1 MKAALVGNPNS
12 GKTSVFNLLTGLNQK
27 VGNYP
32 GITVDKKWGHFN
44 HQGTRVELLD
54 LPGLY
59 SIYPK
64 SQDEEVVFQ
73 VLRQK
78 DHPDHPD
85 LVIVVMDTTNL
96 ERNLFLATQILDLGI
111 PTLLVANM
119 IDLMD
124 KNQVGVNFEKLSE
137 LLGRVPLVPFNA
149 RTGQDLALLKSALL
163 EVPLEVMP
171 IPYTQEF
178 MNLEDWDTGRQEEAA
193 RGEARYKRIRQILS
207 FCQPLPRKRSVRH
220 QKWDQI
226 LTHPFW
232 GYLIFLSLLALIF
245 QTIFAWS
252 EVPMNLI
259 DTVFLTLSQWSQA
272 TLPNGPLT
280 DLISQGLIP
289 GLGGVMIFIPQI
301 ALLFGFIFVLEETGY
316 MARMVFITDRLIRPF
331 GLNGRSIVPLI
342 SGVACAIP
350 AVMATRTIDHW
361 KERLITIMV
370 VPLMSCSARLP
381 VYTLLIALVVPDVSW
396 GIFNLKGMVLMALY
410 LVGFVAAL
418 FSALLFKWL
427 LKTKEKSFLV
437 MELPDYKIPRW
448 SNLGITMLEK
458 CKVFVW
464 EAGKVILAISVIL
477 WLLASYGPG
486 DQMASAIAKIPVPTE
501 SAQQADYQQQV
512 KSVALEHSYIG
523 RAGKWMEP
531 AIQPLGY
538 NWQIG
543 ISLITSFVAREVFV
557 GSMATIYSVGETFE
571 SDQTLLERM
580 SHQRNGLGKPVYTL
594 ASGISLMLFYAFAM
608 QCMSTL
614 AVVRRETKSW
624 KWPLIQLVYMTALA
638 YISAL
643 IAFNLLN

>member
-1 MKAALVGNPNS
+1 MKAALVGNPNA

-44 HQGTRVELLD
+44 YQGTDVELLD

-78 DHPDHPD
+78 DHRDHPD
-85 LVIVVMDTTNL
+85 LVIVVMDATNL

-124 KNQVGVNFEKLSE
+124 KNQVGVNFDKLSE
-137 LLGRVPLVPFNA
+137 LLGGVPLVPFNA

-163 EVPLEVMP
+163 EVPLEVATSP
-171 IPYTQEF
+171 DTQEF
-178 MNLEDWDTGRQEEAA
+178 TNLEEWNAGRQEEAA
-193 RGEARYKRIRQILS
+193 LGEARYKRIRQILS
-207 FCQPLPRKRSVRH
+207 FCQPLPRKRPVRH

-226 LTHPFW
+226 LTHPVW

-259 DTVFLTLSQWSQA
+259 DTVFLTLSQWTQA
-272 TLPNGPLT
+272 TLPTGPLT
-280 DLISQGLIP
+280 NLISQGLIP

-316 MARMVFITDRLIRPF
+316 MARVVFITDRLMRPF

-418 FSALLFKWL
+418 FSALLFKWI

-437 MELPDYKIPRW
+437 MELPDYKTPRW

-477 WLLASYGPG
+477 WILASYGPG
-486 DQMASAIAKIPVPTE
+486 DQMASAIAKIPVPIE

-523 RAGKWMEP
+523 IAGKWMEP

-571 SDQTLLERM
+571 NDQTLLERM
-580 SHQRNGLGKPVYTL
+580 SHQRNDLGKPVYTL

-624 KWPLIQLVYMTALA
+624 KWPLIQLLYMTALA

>member
-1 MKAALVGNPNS
+1 MKAALVGNPNA

-44 HQGTRVELLD
+44 HQGTDVELLD

-78 DHPDHPD
+78 DHRDHPD
-85 LVIVVMDTTNL
+85 LVIVVMDATNL

-111 PTLLVANM
+111 PTLLIANM

-124 KNQVGVNFEKLSE
+124 KDHVGVNFEKLSE
-137 LLGRVPLVPFNA
+137 LLGGVPLVPFNA

-171 IPYTQEF
+171 SPIHAGIYES
-178 MNLEDWDTGRQEEAA
+178 GGVGYRQA
-193 RGEARYKRIRQILS
+193 RGGSPGRSTLQKNTSNIVFLS
-207 FCQPLPRKRSVRH
+207 TLPRKRSVRH

-226 LTHPFW
+226 LTHPVW

-259 DTVFLTLSQWSQA
+259 DTVFLTLSQWTQA

-316 MARMVFITDRLIRPF
+316 MARVVFITDRLIRPF

-437 MELPDYKIPRW
+437 MELPDYKTPRW